1 MGRLTLNILLSFAQ
15 FEREIISE
23 RTRDRMSAARR
34 RGKWVGGL
42 PVLGYDVAPG
52 GGRLIVNAEE
62 AARVR
67 AIYHLYLDHKALI
80 PVVREIDRRG
90 WLTKRWITRKGIEQG
105 GRPFTK
111 NSLHRLLTNV
121 ACAGKVRY
129 KGVLYEGEHDALVDA
144 GLWQR
149 VQDALRTNARTGG
162 REVRNKYGA
171 LLKGLLS
178 CTPCG
183 TGMAHTCTGRN
194 GKRYR
199 YYGCRNARQRG
210 RSSCPGRSL
219 NAHRIETAVVEHV
232 RGIGMNQQAVAATVA
247 KAREQRLTALRE
259 EAPALEREAV
269 DESDLARALEV
280 FDPVWTALAPREQAR
295 SLRLLIE
302 RVGYDGRDGTV
313 TVTFRPPGIEALC
326 RKAGLNGLEVMR

>member
-1 MGRLTLNILLSFAQ
+1 MN
-15 FEREIISE
+15 
-23 RTRDRMSAARR
+23 
-34 RGKWVGGL
+34 
-42 PVLGYDVAPG
+42 
-52 GGRLIVNAEE
+52 
-62 AARVR
+62 
-67 AIYHLYLDHKALI
+67 
-80 PVVREIDRRG
+80 
-90 WLTKRWITRKGIEQG
+90 
-105 GRPFTK
+105 
-111 NSLHRLLTNV
+111 
-121 ACAGKVRY
+121 Y
-129 KGVLYEGEHDALVDA
+129 KGCLYEGEHDALVETD
-144 GLWQR
+144 LWQR

-162 REVRNKYGA
+162 REVRNKYEA

-199 YYGCRNARQRG
+199 YYVCRSARQRG

-219 NAHRIETAVVEHV
+219 NAHQIETAVVEHV
-232 RGIGMNQQAVAATVA
+232 RGIEMNEQVVAATVA

-295 SLRLLIE
+295 RLRLLIE

-326 RKAGLNGLEVMR
+326 RKTGLNGQEVMR